1 MDSLIEQLAEIERQM
16 RDLTLPHS
24 DQQLLDQAWDE
35 LMAQLEDYEAEDD
48 QETEDDEDE
57 EEEEPGSPKTL
68 PRPGTP
74 YADEPLELALVLNP
88 EDDF

>member
-35 LMAQLEDYEAEDD
+35 LMAQLEDYQEEVLDD
-48 QETEDDEDE
+48 DDDDDDEE
-57 EEEEPGSPKTL
+57 VEEPESPKTL

-74 YADEPLELALVLNP
+74 YAAEPPELDLGLDP